1 MPRAS
6 RQFLDNSVS
15 GQIHKTLVEVLSS
28 YNERELENF
37 LSEFLTSEERVML
50 AKRLTLYIMLLSDYS
65 DVEIKEVLKMSYET
79 IRTTRTMLENKSQKF
94 RSGLEDWVG
103 KPNREMP
110 TNRLL
115 KFIELA
121 LAAKSDVK
129 ARAKLTSGDY

>member
-6 RQFLDNSVS
+6 RQFLDNSVW
-15 GQIHKTLVEVLSS
+15 GQINETFIEVISHHKQA
-28 YNERELENF
+28 ELKKF
-37 LSEFLTSEERVML
+37 LAEFLTSEERVML

-65 DVEIKEVLKMSYET
+65 DAEIKEVLKMSYET
-79 IRTTRTMLENKSQKF
+79 IRTTRILLENKSQKF

>member
-6 RQFLDNSVS
+6 KQWLESSVWN
-15 GQIHKTLVEVLSS
+15 QIHKTLAEVLASCG
-28 YNERELENF
+28 EKELRKF
-37 LSEFLTSEERVML
+37 LAEFLTSEEKTML

-65 DVEIKEVLKMSYET
+65 DAEIKEVLKMSYET
-79 IRTTRTMLENKSQKF
+79 IRATRGLLENKSQKF
-94 RSGLEDWVG
+94 RDSLEHWVK
-103 KPNREMP
+103 KPNKERP

-129 ARAKLTSGDY
+129 ARAKLTSGEY